1 MRFQITLAALLFSS
15 SVEASCGFGGCNSIE
30 EFSASYVQA
39 LLQEDESELVN
50 HFYDEKQLCFL
61 DKFQL
66 DASYTG
72 YNVDEVKL
80 LEGDELD
87 HFLLTVTSEATKV
100 ALYYDLKKN
109 NPGLSNQEIMRTVF
123 DELLKPDL
131 VRVEVPLPIMP
142 THSVRLSISGE
153 KYHSG
158 HPCFAYTSTSD
169 LLYLV
174 VTERGFKAVEPR
186 CDISRAVGK
195 QRIGTAPDNE
205 RGNRIF
211 ETLPVSQVEEF
222 KEHLQ
227 KGRVSTI
234 KFVAENLALSYADA
248 KFLVNKKLCPLVP

>member
-1 MRFQITLAALLFSS
+1 MIVELLLQVVHHSLADQMVFL
-15 SVEASCGFGGCNSIE
+15 
-30 EFSASYVQA
+30 QA

-234 KFVAENLALSYADA
+234 KFVAENLSLSYADA
-248 KFLVNKKLCPLVP
+248 KFLVNTKLCPLVP